1 LFTYRLLALFSGPE
15 NDGYLDRNG
24 FRGHH
29 RISTMMTFWFA
40 ERVMSQTVLAPVQTK
55 ILEVPVSQPEVARR
69 SCRGAEILVRGLIKN
84 GVDKI
89 FGLPG
94 GAVLHIYDELW
105 RFRDEITHYLVRH
118 EQGAVHAAEGYA
130 RATGKV
136 GVALV
141 TSGPGATNAVT
152 GIATAYMDSIPL
164 VVITGQVPSTMIGTD
179 AFQEVD
185 TFGVTLPIVKHSYLV
200 RDVRDLE
207 AIIDEAFAIARSGK
221 PGPVVIDVP
230 KDITGQIC
238 NESRKLHDDFLFD
251 ETPEFLDRSKIET
264 VVEKLLG
271 AKRPVFYVGGGI
283 VTGDAADELM
293 QVVEKLAVPVTPT
306 LMGLGG
312 FPTAHPQSLGML
324 GMHGTYSANTAIAEC
339 DLLFAVGVR
348 FDDRV
353 TGKLA
358 TFAPNAEIIHIDI
371 DPANIG
377 KNKNP
382 HLSVVA
388 DAKTA
393 LQTIRKVLDE
403 TDAAVLEASR
413 VSRSEWWQRIEEWK
427 DSVPLV
433 CERSETEIKP
443 QMLIEE
449 LHRVTNGDAVIVT
462 DVGQHQMWAAQFY
475 PVKYARQF
483 LTSGGLGTMGFGL
496 PAAMGAQLAC
506 PEKQVVAV
514 VGDGGFQM
522 TNQEII
528 TAIQYGIPLKVV
540 IMNNGYLGMVR
551 QWQEMFYDRAYS
563 EVDLSVSPD
572 FVKLAEAYGALGLRA
587 EKPGELTEVLERGLN
602 FAGVAIMDIVVSK
615 EENVFPIV
623 PAGGNARDMI
633 LK

>member
-1 LFTYRLLALFSGPE
+1 MAFLFRFKMKEVA
-15 NDGYLDRNG
+15 
-24 FRGHH
+24 HA
-29 RISTMMTFWFA
+29 ISIKPPA
-40 ERVMSQTVLAPVQTK
+40 
-55 ILEVPVSQPEVARR
+55 QPETETAKGP
-69 SCRGAEILVRGLIKN
+69 RGAEILVRGLIRN
-84 GVDKI
+84 GADTI

-94 GAVLHIYDELW
+94 GAVLHIYDEIW
-105 RFRDEITHYLVRH
+105 RFRDEINHYLVRH

-152 GIATAYMDSIPL
+152 GIADAYMDSIPL
-164 VVITGQVPSTMIGTD
+164 VVITGQVPSAMIGTD

-200 RDVRDLE
+200 REVRDLE
-207 AIIDEAFAIARSGK
+207 SVIDEAFEIAKSGK
-221 PGPVVIDVP
+221 PGPVVIDIP
-230 KDITGQIC
+230 KDITAQIC
-238 NESRKLHDDFLFD
+238 EAPRKLRDDILFKEAIPAID
-251 ETPEFLDRSKIET
+251 ATTIDT
-264 VVEKLLG
+264 VVAKLLA

-283 VTGDAADELM
+283 VTSDAADELLR
-293 QVVEKLAVPVTPT
+293 VAELLRVPVTPT

-312 FPTAHPQSLGML
+312 FPTAHRQSLGML
-324 GMHGTYSANTAIAEC
+324 GMHGTYAANMAVSES

-358 TFAPNAEIIHIDI
+358 TFAPSAEIVHIDI
-371 DPANIG
+371 DPSNIG
-377 KNKNP
+377 KNKQP
-382 HLSVVA
+382 HFSVVA
-388 DAKTA
+388 DAKSA
-393 LQTIRKVLDE
+393 LGAITEK
-403 TDAAVLEASR
+403 LEAAGDVAIRASHKLR
-413 VSRSEWWQRIEEWK
+413 EDWWRKIKAWQ
-427 DSVPLV
+427 DSFPLV
-433 CERSETEIKP
+433 CERSTTEIRP

-449 LHRVTNGDAVIVT
+449 LYRITAGEAIIVT

-475 PVKYARQF
+475 PFKYSRQW

-496 PAAMGAQLAC
+496 PAAMGAQLAR
-506 PEKQVVAV
+506 PDKQVVAV

-528 TAIQYGIPLKVV
+528 TAVQYGIPLKVI

-587 EKPGELTEVLERGLN
+587 ESPSELEKVLTEGL
-602 FAGVAIMDIVVSK
+602 AYEGVTIMDIVVSK
-615 EENVFPIV
+615 EENVFPII
-623 PAGGNARDMI
+623 PAGQDTRNMI

>member
-1 LFTYRLLALFSGPE
+1 MEVATQT
-15 NDGYLDRNG
+15 
-24 FRGHH
+24 
-29 RISTMMTFWFA
+29 STTI
-40 ERVMSQTVLAPVQTK
+40 APVP
-55 ILEVPVSQPEVARR
+55 IPVPELGSI
-69 SCRGAEILVRGLIKN
+69 RGAEVLIKSLIAN
-84 GVDKI
+84 GVDTI

-105 RFRDEITHYLVRH
+105 RYREEITHYLVRH

-164 VVITGQVPSTMIGTD
+164 VVITGQVPSGMIGTD

-185 TFGVTLPIVKHSYLV
+185 TFGITLPVVKHSYLV
-200 RDVRDLE
+200 RNVHELE
-207 AIIDEAFAIARSGK
+207 DIVNEAFYLAQEGK
-221 PGPVVIDVP
+221 PGPVVIDIP
-230 KDITGQIC
+230 KDVTAQFTEYRGEENARLIL
-238 NESRKLHDDFLFD
+238 ESGSWKPTL
-251 ETPEFLDRSKIET
+251 EAIELA
-264 VVEKLLG
+264 VEKILA
-271 AKRPVFYVGGGI
+271 AKQPVFYVGGGV
-283 VTGDAADELM
+283 VTADAASELGR
-293 QVVEKLAVPVTPT
+293 VVEMLSIPVTPT

-312 FPTAHPQSLGML
+312 FPTAHPQCLGML
-324 GMHGTYSANTAIAEC
+324 GMHGTYAANLAVAES
-339 DLLFAVGVR
+339 DLLVAIGVR

-353 TGKLA
+353 TGKLN
-358 TFAPNAEIIHIDI
+358 TFAPNAEVIHIDI
-371 DPANIG
+371 DASNIG
-377 KNKNP
+377 KLRKAQIP
-382 HLSVVA
+382 VVA
-388 DAKTA
+388 DAKHA
-393 LQTIRKVLDE
+393 LAALADRLEQESLASDRLSDWWAQIDE
-403 TDAAVLEASR
+403 W
-413 VSRSEWWQRIEEWK
+413 RS
-427 DSVPLV
+427 DVPLS
-433 CERSETEIKP
+433 CEYSATEIKP
-443 QMLIEE
+443 QQLIET
-449 LHRVTNGDAVIVT
+449 LHKVTNGDAIVVT

-475 PVKYARQF
+475 PFRRSRQF

-506 PEKQVVAV
+506 PDETVVAV

-528 TAIQYGIPLKVV
+528 TAVQYNIPLKVV

-572 FVKLAEAYGALGLRA
+572 FVKLAEAYGAKGLRA
-587 EKPGELTEVLERGLN
+587 KTPDELESVLREGLEYD
-602 FAGVAIMDIVVSK
+602 GVAIMDIVVSK

-623 PAGGNARDMI
+623 PAGGESRNMI